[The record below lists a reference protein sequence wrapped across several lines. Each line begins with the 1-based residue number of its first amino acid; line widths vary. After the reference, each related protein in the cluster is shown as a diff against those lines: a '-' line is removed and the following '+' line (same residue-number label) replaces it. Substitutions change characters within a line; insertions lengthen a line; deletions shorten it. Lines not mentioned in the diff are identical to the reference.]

1 MQKKGGKKNPGLLP
15 AAWFFLIF
23 FFSLQN
29 SAHKIKALFI
39 CSDAKKKIIC
49 CEKVNMPWRETKLAK
64 IVCCPSF
71 PPPWEKA
78 IVNNL
83 VLLLS
88 SHGIK
93 AYTLRFVAANTNL
106 LVNITQLRYPFQPC
120 LLMKKVTVKTR
131 GFSCTCQYFK
141 GYYISWHQC
150 LGFLVSE
157 NCGDHL

>member
-1 MQKKGGKKNPGLLP
+1 MQKKAGKKILVYCLQLD
-15 AAWFFLIF
+15 FFLF
-23 FFSLQN
+23 FFLSLQN
-29 SAHKIKALFI
+29 SPHKIKAVFI
-39 CSDAKKKIIC
+39 CSDAKQNIIC

-88 SHGIK
+88 SQGIK
-93 AYTLRFVAANTNL
+93 AYTLRFISGNTNL
-106 LVNITQLRYPFQPC
+106 LVNITQLRYAFQPC
-120 LLMKKVTVKTR
+120 LLMKKVTVKTS